1 MADPHIEDRD
11 TTWVRTAKD
20 LFSGAAGG
28 VAQVLLGIMNSL
40 LFVLSGLQYITVG
53 HIKAIEMQRFSR
65 STHIL
70 DLSFVPDGRGYR
82 SCWTSW
88 ASTIV
93 HCYVLDFPQ

>member
-40 LFVLSGLQYITVG
+40 LF
-53 HIKAIEMQRFSR
+53 RPFR
-65 STHIL
+65 
-70 DLSFVPDGRGYR
+70 
-82 SCWTSW
+82 
-88 ASTIV
+88 ASV
-93 HCYVLDFPQ
+93 HNCGPYQSN